1 MPIFSV
7 IVPIYNGE
15 QYIHRCVDSILA
27 QTFEDFE
34 LILVDDGSTDSC
46 GQICDEYATKD
57 SRVVVIHSVNQGVS
71 LARNKGLSVARGEY
85 VAFCDGDD
93 FYKDCLLE
101 HTYETA
107 KKTGAEVVSFLLE
120 RISDEDQT
128 EKHDILIETFDLE
141 NEKRFDFMYK
151 VVTWQTK
158 GWQACRSIFK
168 RDIIEAN
175 KILFCG
181 TCGNFAED
189 LGFTLE
195 YLLYASRIVFLNEY
209 LYCYYDVRQDS
220 MMNRSKKVYKINE
233 VNELSFYLRPMMK
246 EVLSHEQFSEIHHH
260 IIRNQVVDIFSAKK
274 LSEFREWT
282 SLLKTVNKTEYFKEE
297 NAVFYKSSIKPQ
309 LKASRFSLVKYYLS
323 KRMIITRYLSKLGSG
338 RLYFDIVIN
347 KLLSAVIKKST

>member
-15 QYIHRCVDSILA
+15 QYIHRCVDSILK

-46 GQICDEYATKD
+46 GQICDEYAKKD
-57 SRVVVIHSVNQGVS
+57 SRVVVIHSENQGVS
-71 LARNKGLSVARGEY
+71 LARNKGLAVARGEY

-101 HTYETA
+101 HTYEIA
-107 KKTGAEVVSFLLE
+107 KKTDAEVVSYLLQ
-120 RISDEDQT
+120 RISDEDKLEQFDT
-128 EKHDILIETFDLE
+128 LTETFDLID
-141 NEKRFDFMYK
+141 EKRYDLMYK

-168 RDIIEAN
+168 RDIIEN
-175 KILFCG
+175 NRILFCG

-195 YLLYASRIVFLNEY
+195 YLLYASRVVFLNEY

-220 MMNRSKKVYKINE
+220 MMNKSKKVYKINE
-233 VNELSFYLRPMMK
+233 VNELSFYLKPMMEK
-246 EVLSHEQFSEIHHH
+246 VLSKEQFSEIHHH
-260 IIRNQVVDIFSAKK
+260 IIRNQVVDMYSARKMR
-274 LSEFREWT
+274 EFKEWAK
-282 SLLKTVNKTEYFKEE
+282 LLKTVKNKQFFKDE
-297 NAVFYKSSIKPQ
+297 NAVFYSSYIKPQ
-309 LKASRFSLVKYYLS
+309 LKASRFSVVKYYLS
-323 KRMIITRYLSKLGSG
+323 KRMIITRYLSKLNKG

-347 KLLSAVIKKST
+347 RLLSAVIKKSA